1 MRMRIITWLVTKY
14 TDIHEHKSL
23 GIFGK
28 WLDDPYLFHLNKR
41 SVPGAFALG
50 LFCAW
55 IPFPSQMII
64 SAALAILIRVNV
76 PLSVLL
82 VWVTN
87 PITIPP
93 MFYFAYLVG
102 TWVTGE
108 PPQHFEIEPTWS
120 WLEQSM
126 QTIGKPLLLGCLFL
140 GILSSV
146 TGYTIMRLYWN
157 KRLSRFLTIK
167 LHRHR
172 RHRAKMLLIKK
183 QNNQNSLPK
192 CDIAEHE
199 KEAKK

>member
-23 GIFGK
+23 GVFGK
-28 WLDDPYLFHLNKR
+28 LLDDPYLFHLNER

-55 IPFPSQMII
+55 IPLPSQMLIA
-64 SAALAILIRVNV
+64 AALAILVRVNV
-76 PLSVLL
+76 PLSMLL

-87 PITIPP
+87 PVTIPP

-102 TWVTGE
+102 TWITGE
-108 PPQHFEIEPTWS
+108 PPQAFHIELS
-120 WLEQSM
+120 LEWFKQYMGS
-126 QTIGKPLLLGCLFL
+126 IGKPLLLGCLFV
-140 GILSSV
+140 GIFSAV

-167 LHRHR
+167 LHRHK
-172 RHRAKMLLIKK
+172 RHRAKTLLLQQQKD
-183 QNNQNSLPK
+183 QPPLPQ
-192 CDIAEHE
+192 CDIAEHDKE
-199 KEAKK
+199 KEK